1 MGFRPAAPDELP
13 ILDNNH
19 WENLRL
25 VVEPDRNRI
34 LLAPV
39 TAIIADLVQPQE
51 SDLLLIFM
59 IRGLLR
65 AMPFILNPTKA
76 KIAGKV
82 AL

>member
-1 MGFRPAAPDELP
+1 MVEFRPAAPDELP

-19 WENLRL
+19 WENIKL

-51 SDLLLIFM
+51 SDLLLAHIHDSRFADS
-59 IRGLLR
+59 G
-65 AMPFILNPTKA
+65 AFHHQSD
-76 KIAGKV
+76 
-82 AL
+82 